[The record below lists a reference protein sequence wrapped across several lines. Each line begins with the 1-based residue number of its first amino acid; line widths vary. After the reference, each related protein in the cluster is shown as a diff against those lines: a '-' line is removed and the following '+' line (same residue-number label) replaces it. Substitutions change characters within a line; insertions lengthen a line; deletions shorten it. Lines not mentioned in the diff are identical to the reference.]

1 MPDVSVNIITC
12 NRPAYLERAIKSV
25 LSQEGCDFELVIIDT
40 GHGINR
46 KLVEKFNDSRIRYSV
61 FTTQHLADAR
71 NFALKESKGD
81 YIAILDDDDEW
92 VDKHKLSLQLEL
104 FKNDK
109 KLILCGTQINRI
121 YPDGSVEI
129 NKIYPIGDPD
139 IRDTML
145 LENPFCHSS
154 TMYNRGVALSVGGY
168 KPVKGLWNIN
178 EYELWLNLGL
188 YGYMYNMREQTTNYT
203 VWTNSMTLR
212 HRIKLYLKDF
222 KMAWDYR
229 KYYPN
234 FGRALCRYFITY
246 PLKKILNAIGLG

>member
-25 LSQEGCDFELVIIDT
+25 LSQEGCDFELVIVDT

-46 KLVEKFNDSRIRYSV
+46 KLVEKFNDSRIRYFV

-81 YIAILDDDDEW
+81 YVAILDDDDEW
-92 VDKHKLSLQLEL
+92 EAKNKISVQL
-104 FKNDK
+104 KTCQ
-109 KLILCGTQINRI
+109 ILGLVLMGDQIHRR
-121 YPDGSVEI
+121 YPDGTTESLKWYPCADEEI
-129 NKIYPIGDPD
+129 RKS
-139 IRDTML
+139 ML
-145 LENPFCHSS
+145 IENPFCHST
-154 TMYNRGVALSVGGY
+154 TMFNRKLALEVGGY
-168 KPVKGLWNIN
+168 NPVKGLWNIN
-178 EYELWLNLGL
+178 EYELWLKLGL
-188 YGYMYNMREQTTNYT
+188 KGKMFNSAFNTTTYT
-203 VWTNSMTLR
+203 VWPNSMTFQ
-212 HRIKLYLKDF
+212 HRMKLYIKDF

-246 PLKKILNAIGLG
+246 PSKKILNAIGLE